1 LGGIPLIT
9 IASAV
14 TGAFLGWMLFK
25 WFTDDLYAINN
36 KTSLKYLGVL
46 YGLAV
51 IVYAIAYV
59 VRKRQGINLK
69 AIHEEIPV
77 D

>member
-1 LGGIPLIT
+1 
-9 IASAV
+9 
-14 TGAFLGWMLFK
+14 MLFK

-36 KTSLKYLGVL
+36 TTSLKYLGVL
-46 YGLAV
+46 YGLA
-51 IVYAIAYV
+51 IVVYV
-59 VRKRQGINLK
+59 VAYAVRRSQGINLK